1 MTDDQPSRMTPEI
14 GVIGTAS
21 LDVLHLGEKTVST
34 VGGAGLYT
42 ALAAAKA
49 GAAVVF
55 CAPRPAPMP
64 AALQPV
70 AARVSWNGP
79 VIAPD
84 ALPRLEIAHHGE
96 GRATLLAASWGAES
110 QLTPALLPEA
120 LQHAALVHIAALSTA
135 RAAARLCSGHC
146 RPAWRTAAAPYIGW
160 DVCTPGLWRDH
171 ARACPPGPRRRLFHE
186 RERSDRA
193 VRQHRAG
200 MHTRRCPALRHPWST
215 GGAGHRRS

>member
-1 MTDDQPSRMTPEI
+1 MTSRDRMTPEI

-64 AALQPV
+64 AALRPV

-96 GRATLLAASWGAES
+96 GRATLLAASWGAEP
-110 QLTPALLPEA
+110 QLTPVAPPR
-120 LQHAALVHIAALSTA
+120 STPA
-135 RAAARLCSGHC
+135 C
-146 RPAWRTAAAPYIGW
+146 RPGAYRRPEYGPSGSSTLFRPLSPGAAHGSGPVYRLGRMHAWSMA
-160 DVCTPGLWRDH
+160 
-171 ARACPPGPRRRLFHE
+171 RRRTCVPSWISPMSF
-186 RERSDRA
+186 S
-193 VRQHRAG
+193 
-200 MHTRRCPALRHPWST
+200 
-215 GGAGHRRS
+215 